1 MSTFTSTVA
10 FRWLGHDRGMHRRRL
25 ILGGMAV
32 GAAWLAG
39 CRGDDPD
46 PAPDTAT
53 TSPTTAPPTTSSAGP
68 RPIDPQLDGTIASGL
83 NVPWAIV
90 FLADGTA
97 LVTQRDDASIV
108 RVSPDGQVTKVG
120 DVPGVAPGGEGGLQ
134 GLAVA
139 PGDESAL
146 YAYLTGPD
154 DNRVVRLEFDGDR
167 LGAAEP
173 IVTGLRKAFNHQGG
187 ALTFDRDGHLFV
199 AVGDAAVADTAQD
212 RDSRNGKILRID
224 TRGRAVEGNPFG
236 NEVWSWGHRNVEG
249 LAWDGEGRLW
259 ASEFGD
265 QTTDELNHIV
275 KGGNYGW
282 PIVEGDAGDDR
293 YVRPKATWSPAE
305 ASPAGLAISGD
316 RAFVA
321 ALRGERLWQVP
332 LDGTSAGKPRAF
344 FTGQWGRLRAVAAA
358 PDGSLWVGT
367 SNTDGRGDPAKG
379 DDRLVRVVISQ

>member
-1 MSTFTSTVA
+1 M
-10 FRWLGHDRGMHRRRL
+10 DRRAV
-25 ILGGMAV
+25 IVGGIAV

-39 CRGDDPD
+39 CSGDDPRPTPSAD
-46 PAPDTAT
+46 
-53 TSPTTAPPTTSSAGP
+53 TSPTPTADPSSDAP
-68 RPIDPQLDGTIASGL
+68 RPGAIDPRVEGTIASGL

-90 FLADGTA
+90 FLSDGTA

-108 RVSPDGQVTKVG
+108 RVTPEGEVTRVG

-154 DNRVVRLEFDGDR
+154 DNRVVRLEFDGER
-167 LGAAEP
+167 IGPAEP
-173 IVTGLRKAFNHQGG
+173 ILTGLRKAFNHQGG

-199 AVGDAAVADTAQD
+199 AVGDAAVRATAQD
-212 RDSRNGKILRID
+212 RASLNGKILRID
-224 TRGRAVEGNPFG
+224 TQGRPVEGNPFG
-236 NEVWSWGHRNVEG
+236 NEVWSYGHRNVEG
-249 LAWDGEGRLW
+249 LAWDAQGRLW

-265 QTTDELNHIV
+265 KGADELNRIV

-282 PIVEGDAGDDR
+282 PEVEGKGGRAR
-293 YVRPKATWSPAE
+293 FRQPLATWDVAE

-321 ALRGERLWQVP
+321 ALRGQRLWEVP
-332 LDGTSAGKPRAF
+332 LGGGEPRAF
-344 FTGQWGRLRAVAAA
+344 FTEEFGRLRAVAVA
-358 PDGSLWVGT
+358 PDGSLWLGT
-367 SNTDGRGDPAKG
+367 SNTDGRAQPGEG
-379 DDRLVRVVISQ
+379 DDRLIRVAISA

>member
-1 MSTFTSTVA
+1 M
-10 FRWLGHDRGMHRRRL
+10 DRRSV
-25 ILGGMAV
+25 IVGGAAL

-39 CRGDDPD
+39 CRGSDESPR
-46 PAPDTAT
+46 PTSSSTPT
-53 TSPTTAPPTTSSAGP
+53 TTPTTAPTTSQPP
-68 RPIDPQLDGTIASGL
+68 RAIDPRLEGTIASGL

-108 RVSPDGQVTKVG
+108 RITADGDVSEVG
-120 DVPGVAPGGEGGLQ
+120 EVPGVAPGGEGGLQ

-167 LGAAEP
+167 LGAADP
-173 IVTGLRKAFNHQGG
+173 ILTGLAKAFNHQGG
-187 ALTFDRDGHLFV
+187 ALTFDRRGHLFV
-199 AVGDAAVADTAQD
+199 AVGDAADSATAQN
-212 RDSRNGKILRID
+212 RDVLNGKILRID
-224 TRGRAVEGNPFG
+224 TQGRPVDGNPFG
-236 NEVWSWGHRNVEG
+236 NEVWSYGHRNVEG
-249 LAWDGEGRLW
+249 LAWDGAGRLW

-265 QTTDELNHIV
+265 QSTDELNRIV

-282 PIVEGDAGDDR
+282 PTVEGDSADDR
-293 YVRPKATWSPAE
+293 FVRPWATWSTAE

-332 LDGTSAGKPRAF
+332 LGPDAGEPRAF
-344 FTGQWGRLRAVAAA
+344 LTGELGRLRSVAVA
-358 PDGSLWVGT
+358 PDGALWVGT
-367 SNTDGRGDPAKG
+367 SNTDGRGDPARG
-379 DDRLVRVVISQ
+379 DDRIVRVAISA

>member
-1 MSTFTSTVA
+1 M
-10 FRWLGHDRGMHRRRL
+10 DRRSV

-39 CRGDDPD
+39 CSDDD
-46 PAPDTAT
+46 PAPAPSASS
-53 TSPTTAPPTTSSAGP
+53 SPPPTSGPSSARP
-68 RPIDPQLDGTIASGL
+68 TSRPIEPRIDGTIATGL
-83 NVPWAIV
+83 NVPWAIA

-108 RVSPDGQVTKVG
+108 RVTPTGEVTKVG

-154 DNRVVRLEFDGDR
+154 DNRVVRLEFDGER
-167 LGAAEP
+167 IGRAEP
-173 IVTGLRKAFNHQGG
+173 ILTGLRKAFNHQGG
-187 ALTFDRDGHLFV
+187 ALTFDRRGHLFV
-199 AVGDAAVADTAQD
+199 AVGDAADRATAQD
-212 RDSRNGKILRID
+212 RDALNGKILRID
-224 TRGRAVEGNPFG
+224 TQGRPVDGNPFG
-236 NEVWSWGHRNVEG
+236 TEVWSLGHRNVEG
-249 LAWDGEGRLW
+249 LAWDGQGRLW

-265 QTTDELNHIV
+265 KGADELNRIV

-282 PIVEGDAGDDR
+282 PEVEGDEGGDR
-293 YVRPKATWSPAE
+293 FRRPLATWDVAD

-321 ALRGERLWQVP
+321 ALRGQRLWEVP
-332 LDGTSAGKPRAF
+332 LGGWRPVARHLQHGRPRRARE
-344 FTGQWGRLRAVAAA
+344 GR
-358 PDGSLWVGT
+358 
-367 SNTDGRGDPAKG
+367 
-379 DDRLVRVVISQ
+379 

>member
-1 MSTFTSTVA
+1 M
-10 FRWLGHDRGMHRRRL
+10 DRRRV
-25 ILGGMAV
+25 ILGGVAV

-39 CRGDDPD
+39 CGGDDSR
-46 PAPDTAT
+46 PAPSASTAPSP
-53 TSPTTAPPTTSSAGP
+53 SPTPSATQAAPTA
-68 RPIDPQLDGTIASGL
+68 IDPQLDGTIASGL

-146 YAYLTGPD
+146 YAYLTGPQ

-167 LGAAEP
+167 IGAAEP

-187 ALTFDRDGHLFV
+187 ALTFDADGHLFV
-199 AVGDAAVADTAQD
+199 AVGDAADSGTAQD
-212 RDSRNGKILRID
+212 RGSRNGKILRID
-224 TRGRAVEGNPFG
+224 TQGRPVPGNPFDD
-236 NEVWSWGHRNVEG
+236 EVWSWGHRNVEG
-249 LAWDGEGRLW
+249 LAWDPQGRLW
-259 ASEFGD
+259 ATEFGD
-265 QTTDELNHIV
+265 QATDELNLIV

-282 PIVEGDAGDDR
+282 PEVEGDGGDDR
-293 YVRPKATWSPAE
+293 FVRPAATWSTDE

-332 LDGTSAGKPRAF
+332 LRGESAGRPRDF
-344 FTGQWGRLRAVAAA
+344 LTRELGRLRSVALA

-367 SNTDGRGDPAKG
+367 SNTDGRGDPG
-379 DDRLVRVVISQ
+379 RDDDRIVRVVISR

>member
-1 MSTFTSTVA
+1 MIE
-10 FRWLGHDRGMHRRRL
+10 GMDRRQV

-39 CRGDDPD
+39 CSGDDPA
-46 PAPDTAT
+46 PAPSASTG
-53 TSPTTAPPTTSSAGP
+53 PTTPPTTTPPPGP
-68 RPIDPQLDGTIASGL
+68 RAIDPQLDGTIASGL

-108 RVSPDGQVTKVG
+108 RVTADGQVTQVG

-134 GLAVA
+134 GLALA
-139 PGDESAL
+139 PGDETAL
-146 YAYLTGPD
+146 YAYLTGPED
-154 DNRVVRLEFDGDR
+154 SRVVRLEFDGER
-167 LGAAEP
+167 IGSAEP

-187 ALTFDRDGHLFV
+187 ALTFDRNGHLFV
-199 AVGDAAVADTAQD
+199 AVGDAADSGTAQD

-224 TRGRAVEGNPFG
+224 TQGRPVDGNPFD

-249 LAWDGEGRLW
+249 LAWDAQGRLW
-259 ASEFGD
+259 ATEFGD
-265 QTTDELNHIV
+265 QTTDELNRIV

-282 PIVEGDAGDDR
+282 PNVEGDGGDDQ
-293 YVRPKATWSPAE
+293 YVRPAATWSTAE

-332 LDGTSAGKPRAF
+332 LQGGSAGRPRAF
-344 FTGQWGRLRAVAAA
+344 FIEELGRLRSVAVA
-358 PDGSLWVGT
+358 PDGSLWMGT
-367 SNTDGRGDPAKG
+367 SNTDGRGDPARG